1 MVGTF
6 ESEAS
11 RASESDRPHARGPL
25 VGLRVLDIG
34 QLLAGP
40 MVATVMADWGADVVK
55 VEQPGVGDPIRVL
68 GPQGGKDL
76 WWKVNGRGK
85 RSIALDLHK
94 ESDQSILRELARSAD
109 ILIENFTPGTLEK
122 WNLGY
127 ESLRKVNQRLIM
139 VRVSGY
145 GQSGPYAQKR
155 GFGRSAQSFSGFSS
169 VNGFSDRAP
178 LHPGI
183 PVGDY
188 FAALTA
194 IGAALAALFESRRS
208 GQGQEIDVSL
218 YEATF
223 RIMELPAVVYDQ
235 LGRVMGRDGTSNGY
249 VSPVGTWQTADGRWF
264 SLTASTQPVAQRL
277 LETIGGREL
286 LEDPRFKS
294 NTERMQHREELDAIM
309 ANWVNAHTVDELAEI
324 CDANDVV
331 YCIEY
336 DMGQVFDDPHYA
348 ARESILR
355 VEDPDTGLIGMPAVV
370 PRFSRTPGAVRWTGE
385 NLGASTEEVLA
396 DPNWCQPDQSEQQG
410 VDEDE

>member
-1 MVGTF
+1 MV
-6 ESEAS
+6 EAAKTIAAGDTSPS
-11 RASESDRPHARGPL
+11 RRPEPKGPL

-40 MVATVMADWGADVVK
+40 MIATMMADWGADVVK
-55 VEQPGVGDPIRVL
+55 VEQPGAGDPIRVL

-85 RSIALDLHK
+85 RSVALDLHEEK
-94 ESDQSILRELARSAD
+94 DQETLRELVRSAD

-127 ESLRKVNQRLIM
+127 EQLKSVNEGLIM

-145 GQSGPYAQKR
+145 GQTGPYRHKR

-169 VNGFSDRAP
+169 VNGFPDRAP

-183 PVGDY
+183 PLGDY

-194 IGAALAALFESRRS
+194 IGAALAAILERQRS
-208 GQGQEIDVSL
+208 GEGQEIDIAL

-223 RIMELPAVVYDQ
+223 RIMELPTVIYDQ
-235 LGRVMGRDGTSNGY
+235 MGKVMGRDGTSNGY
-249 VSPVGTWQTADGRWF
+249 VSPVGTWSTADDLWF
-264 SLTASTQPVAQRL
+264 SLTASTQPVAERL
-277 LETIGGREL
+277 LETVGGSEL
-286 LEDPRFKS
+286 VNDPRFRT
-294 NTERMQHREELDAIM
+294 NVERMRHRAELDSIM
-309 ANWVNAHTVDELAEI
+309 ADWVKAHSADELAEI

-336 DMGQVFDDPHYA
+336 DMAQVFGDPHYA
-348 ARESILR
+348 SRESILR
-355 VEDPDTGLIGMPAVV
+355 VDDPNAGPIGMPCVV
-370 PRFSRTPGAVRWTGE
+370 PRFSRTPGIVRWVGE
-385 NLGASTEEVLA
+385 DLGASTEEVLS
-396 DPNWCQPDQSEQQG
+396 DPDWVRQESLDQGATSNG
-410 VDEDE
+410 